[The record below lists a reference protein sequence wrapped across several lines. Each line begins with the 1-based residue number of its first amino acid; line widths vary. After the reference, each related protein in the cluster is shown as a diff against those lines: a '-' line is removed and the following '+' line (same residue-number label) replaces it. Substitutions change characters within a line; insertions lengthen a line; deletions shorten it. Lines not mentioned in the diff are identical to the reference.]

1 MKIAW
6 IKQVLN
12 KYKKKTLVSVM
23 GVAIVYGAQYLINY
37 VASKIEVLYN
47 VDKFVKQNAIR
58 ISALELRTN
67 YYDDLVK
74 TIVTRTSFDNYI
86 LRKDKEFEDQALFNL
101 KITSEI
107 GEVDGKVG
115 ELSIVVNEL
124 NSEKQCKLNRL
135 QK

>member
-1 MKIAW
+1 VKVEW
-6 IKQVLN
+6 VKEVLN

-23 GVAIVYGAQYLINY
+23 GVTIVYGAQYLSNY
-37 VASKIEVLYN
+37 IATKIEVLYN

-86 LRKDKEFEDQALFNL
+86 LRKDKEFEDQASFNL
-101 KITSEI
+101 KITSEV
-107 GEVDGKVG
+107 GLVDGKVD

-124 NSEKQCKLNRL
+124 NSDKLYKISRC
-135 QK
+135 

>member
-1 MKIAW
+1 MKVSW
-6 IKQVLN
+6 VKEVLS

-23 GVAIVYGAQYLINY
+23 GVAIVYGAQYLSNY

-47 VDKFVKQNAIR
+47 VDKFVKQNSIR
-58 ISALELRTN
+58 IAALELRTN

-86 LRKDKEFEDQALFNL
+86 LRKDKEFEDQASFNL

-107 GEVDGKVG
+107 GLVDGKVD

-124 NSEKQCKLNRL
+124 NSSRL
-135 QK
+135 YRTYRCPK

>member
-1 MKIAW
+1 MKVEW
-6 IKQVLN
+6 VKEVLN

-23 GVAIVYGAQYLINY
+23 GVTIVYGAQYLSNY
-37 VASKIEVLYN
+37 IATKIEVLYN

-86 LRKDKEFEDQALFNL
+86 LRKDKEFEDQASFNL
-101 KITSEI
+101 KITSEV
-107 GEVDGKVG
+107 GLVDGKVD

-124 NSEKQCKLNRL
+124 NSDKLYKISRC
-135 QK
+135 